1 MALKLFDK
9 LKSIDL
15 SSVSDTISDI
25 KSTSSSTID
34 KLKTHADEMSS
45 ADMADI

>member
-25 KSTSSSTID
+25 KSASSRIINPFQC
-34 KLKTHADEMSS
+34 LKYS
-45 ADMADI
+45 